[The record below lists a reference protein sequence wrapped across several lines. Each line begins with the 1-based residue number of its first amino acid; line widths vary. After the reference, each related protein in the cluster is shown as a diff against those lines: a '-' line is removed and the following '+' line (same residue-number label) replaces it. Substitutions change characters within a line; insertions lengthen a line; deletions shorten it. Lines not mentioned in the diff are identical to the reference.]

1 MVVTIANVYNL
12 TTMVE
17 VNEIKPTDLSIIQTL
32 LSQDGSNQQTNS
44 KKYLR
49 GLICERTRFDK
60 SKTDM
65 IFKLRKFVLFRE
77 DGVMDMFI
85 ICVINKSM
93 MLTSIEYTAGNF
105 IDITYY
111 YLMKMIC
118 QRVNSKLYGLL

>member
-1 MVVTIANVYNL
+1 
-12 TTMVE
+12 MVE
-17 VNEIKPTDLSIIQTL
+17 VNEIKTTDLSIIQGL
-32 LSQDGSNQQTNS
+32 LNSNSNSTNP

-60 SKTDM
+60 TKTDM
-65 IFKLRKFVLFRE
+65 IFKLRKFVLFRD

-105 IDITYY
+105 IDVTYY

-118 QRVNSKLYGLL
+118 QRVNSKL